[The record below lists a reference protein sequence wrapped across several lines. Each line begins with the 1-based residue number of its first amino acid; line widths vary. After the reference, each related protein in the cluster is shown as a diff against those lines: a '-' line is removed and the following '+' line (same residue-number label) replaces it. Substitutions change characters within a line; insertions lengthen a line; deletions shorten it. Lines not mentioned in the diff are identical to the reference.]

1 MGMDS
6 SESFCKP
13 AADMPDIVF
22 VMFLQWRVKLA
33 RLLGKGERSGESSA
47 RLQAS
52 KHLLGKQLWISVIA
66 RWIFSCLGQYG

>member
-33 RLLGKGERSGESSA
+33 RLLGKGERSGESWNSLEA
-47 RLQAS
+47 EES
-52 KHLLGKQLWISVIA
+52 KRDVTGEPPSDPPP
-66 RWIFSCLGQYG
+66 